1 MWPLIMK
8 PVPLLVPQRMFQA
21 PPLDPPVIGLPM
33 AMGLVE
39 FAPLTAPS
47 CAAVAAMSS
56 IRLLP
61 LYGDAAG
68 YPKATNCSLGRWFQ
82 ANPSQPTACPS
93 VRPVVLDVPTV
104 MAASSSVRSRLLSQ
118 ALFVAA
124 PPFQTNSPNG
134 SKFDRFPL

>member
-1 MWPLIMK
+1 MK
-8 PVPLLVPQRMFQA
+8 PGPLLVPQRIFQA

-33 AMGLVE
+33 ATGLVAS
-39 FAPLTAPS
+39 APLIAPS

-93 VRPVVLDVPTV
+93 VRPVVLEVPTV
-104 MAASSSVRSRLLSQ
+104 IAASSSVRSLLRSQ
-118 ALFVAA
+118 AVAVDE

>member
-1 MWPLIMK
+1 MK
-8 PVPLLVPQRMFQA
+8 PGLLLVPQRMFQA

-33 AMGLVE
+33 AMGLTG
-39 FAPLTAPS
+39 FAPLILPS
-47 CAAVAAMSS
+47 CAPVAAMSS
-56 IRLLP
+56 IRFLP

-68 YPKATNCSLGRWFQ
+68 YPKATNCWLGRWFQ

-104 MAASSSVRSRLLSQ
+104 MAASSSVKSLLWSH
-118 ALFVAA
+118 AVVVAE

-134 SKFDRFPL
+134 AKFDRFPL